1 MAVGVPVLISK
12 TSGFWD
18 LRKFE
23 HNKNIVFIEN
33 DGIDSWIDQIIK
45 LRNNPNAIDN
55 ITDNAFKTIEEN
67 YDLLGFYDAFKKIV
81 IS

>member
-1 MAVGVPVLISK
+1 MQLLLDTHLLLWAV
-12 TSGFWD
+12 
-18 LRKFE
+18 
-23 HNKNIVFIEN
+23 EN

-67 YDLLGFYDAFKKIV
+67 HDLLGFYDAFKKIV